1 MKIVFMG
8 DSITDM
14 GRNRE
19 VAPGD
24 VWSFGNTYA
33 LLVES
38 ELNSK
43 FPKKHQV
50 ITKGISGNRVVDI
63 YARIKQDCWNF
74 SPDVVSILIGVNDVW
89 HEIMHNNGVDIERY
103 ERIYDMYLADTKK
116 ALPNVKFML
125 LEPFVEKENATEER
139 YEEFLQ
145 VREYAKVVKKLAEKH
160 GAIFVPLQEMFDK
173 ASEQYGVSHWL
184 PDGVHPSIAGAK
196 LIANAW
202 LEKFYSEIE
211 K

>member
-1 MKIVFMG
+1 
-8 DSITDM
+8 
-14 GRNRE
+14 
-19 VAPGD
+19 
-24 VWSFGNTYA
+24 
-33 LLVES
+33 
-38 ELNSK
+38 
-43 FPKKHQV
+43 
-50 ITKGISGNRVVDI
+50 
-63 YARIKQDCWNF
+63 
-74 SPDVVSILIGVNDVW
+74 
-89 HEIMHNNGVDIERY
+89 MHNNGVDIERY

-125 LEPFVEKENATEER
+125 LEPFVQNECATAER
-139 YEEFLQ
+139 YQEFLQ
-145 VREYAKVVKKLAEKH
+145 VKEYAKVVKKLAKKYN
-160 GAIFVPLQEMFDK
+160 ATFVPLQEMFDK